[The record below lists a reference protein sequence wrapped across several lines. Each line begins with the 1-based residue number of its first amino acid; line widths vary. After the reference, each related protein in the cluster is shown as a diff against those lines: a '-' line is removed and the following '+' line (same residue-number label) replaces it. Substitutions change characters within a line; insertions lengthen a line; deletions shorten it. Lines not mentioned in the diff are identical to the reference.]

1 MIHLDINGKTYEVDV
16 ASETP
21 LLWVLRE
28 YLGLKGTK
36 YGCGIGR
43 CGACSVLVEGKARR
57 SCQLKAKSVEGKR
70 IVTIEGIS
78 EDHPVKKAWRVE
90 EVPQCGYCQPGQIIQ
105 AISLLNENP
114 TPDDLAIDRAMR
126 GILCRCGTYQRIKRA
141 IRRVSEGNLPPIALQ
156 EKKGGIQQNGL
167 ALGLSMEEK
176 GAGPKVVKSRDPW
189 IRISSDETV
198 TVIIPKSEMGQG
210 VSTAI
215 PMIIADELGADLKR
229 LAVEFAPTSDGYKDP
244 LFLSQMTGGS
254 TSMRNL
260 FFLLKKLAATAR
272 SLLVMAA
279 AIKNGVLEE
288 ECYTEEGFVV
298 HSPTGR
304 KQSFGELA
312 IVASSLEV
320 PLDPKLKDEGTHTF
334 IGRGIPRMDIDDKVD
349 GRAVFGMDVSLEGMQ
364 YAAVVRA
371 PVLGAKYISF
381 DPGSIEGIPGIEG
394 VFPLRNEVAICADTL
409 EALWKAKD
417 AIKTTWSQG
426 NRPQWDDKRLRD
438 ELLRHLDQEGI
449 TAKEGG
455 RVEAVLAH
463 AYRKVE
469 ATYLLPYLA
478 HAPMEPANALAYV
491 QNDRCD
497 LWVPTQGQTLL
508 QTLASQATGLS
519 KEAIFIHTTY
529 LGGGFGGKVE
539 PQCALEAVEI
549 SKRTHKPVKLIWSRE
564 EEFSNDCYRPANAT
578 RITAGLDEQ
587 GHILAWDHTITA
599 QSIYSRMMPEMME
612 GGVDPAAVEGL
623 VNLDYALPNV
633 RVRYVPFEGPLPV
646 GFWRSVGSS
655 HNAFTVE
662 CFIDELAFLVGR
674 DPLDFRL
681 ELLKGKTRACRVL
694 EAVAHDSGWG
704 SSLPRG
710 MGRGIAYHYSF
721 GTYVAEVAEV
731 SINETTGEVKV
742 HRIFCAVDCG
752 KVVHPNIAQA
762 QVEGAV
768 MMGLSAA
775 LKEAVKIGDNRV
787 SSVNFD
793 RYDLLRAPEA
803 PEIHVRFVE
812 SGNPLGGLGEPG
824 VPPVAPAVANAIF
837 DACKKR
843 IYTLPIVETG
853 RDFFKRNGQTENA

>member
-57 SCQLKAKSVEGKR
+57 SCQLTAKSAEGKR

-78 EDHPVKKAWRVE
+78 EEHPVKRAWIAD

-105 AISLLNENP
+105 AVSLLNENP

-141 IRRVSEGNLPPIALQ
+141 IRRASEGSLPPIASRGQ
-156 EKKGGIQQNGL
+156 KGGGPQD
-167 ALGLSMEEK
+167 GLSLGFSMDEK
-176 GAGPKVVKSRDPW
+176 GAGPRVVKAKDPW
-189 IRISSDETV
+189 IRIASDGSV
-198 TVIIPKSEMGQG
+198 TVIVPKSEMGQG

-229 LAVEFAPTSDGYKDP
+229 LAVKFAPAGDGYKDP

-272 SLLVMAA
+272 SLLVTAEAMEL
-279 AIKNGVLEE
+279 GVLEG
-288 ECYTEEGFVV
+288 ECRTEEGFVV
-298 HSPTGR
+298 HGPTG
-304 KQSFGELA
+304 KKVSFEELA
-312 IVASSLEV
+312 IAASSLEV
-320 PLDPKLKDEGTHTF
+320 PLDPKLKGEGTQTL
-334 IGRGIPRMDIDDKVD
+334 IGRGIPRLDIDDKVN
-349 GRAVFGMDVSLEGMQ
+349 GRAAFGMDASLEGMR
-364 YAAVVRA
+364 YAAVVRP
-371 PVLGAKYISF
+371 PVLGARPLSF
-381 DPGSIEGIPGIEG
+381 DPGSLEGIPGIEG
-394 VFPLRNEVAICADTL
+394 VFPLQKGIAICAETL
-409 EALWKAKD
+409 EAAWKAKNV
-417 AIKTTWSQG
+417 IKTTWSADG
-426 NRPQWDDKRLRD
+426 RPQWDDKRLRD
-438 ELLRHLDQEGI
+438 ELLRHLDREGI
-449 TAKEGG
+449 TAKEEGG
-455 RVEAVLAH
+455 VEAVLAH
-463 AYRKVE
+463 ADRKVE
-469 ATYLLPYLA
+469 ATYLLPYLS

-508 QTLASQATGLS
+508 QTLASQATGLP

-549 SKRTHKPVKLIWSRE
+549 SKRTNKPVKLIWSRE
-564 EEFSNDCYRPANAT
+564 EEFANDCCRPANAS
-578 RITAGLDEQ
+578 RIIAGLDEQ
-587 GHILAWDHTITA
+587 GHIVAWDHTIAA

-623 VNLDYALPNV
+623 VNMDYALPSV
-633 RVRYVPFEGPLPV
+633 RVRYVPFEGPLAV

-662 CFIDELAFLVGR
+662 CFIDELAFLLGR
-674 DPLDFRL
+674 DSLAFRL
-681 ELLKGKTRACRVL
+681 ELLKGKARACRVL
-694 EAVAHDSGWG
+694 ETVAQDSGWG
-704 SSLPRG
+704 TSLPQG
-710 MGRGIAYHYSF
+710 MGRGIAYHCSF

-731 SINETTGEVKV
+731 SVDEKTREVKV

-752 KVVHPNIAQA
+752 KVIHPNIAQA

-768 MMGLSAA
+768 VMGLSAA
-775 LKEAVKIGDNRV
+775 LKEAVKIDDNRV

-812 SGNPLGGLGEPG
+812 SDNPLGGLGEPG
-824 VPPVAPAVANAIF
+824 VPPVAPAVANALF
-837 DACKKR
+837 NACKRR
-843 IYTLPIVETG
+843 IYTLPI
-853 RDFFKRNGQTENA
+853 RLNL